1 LATPDSLKS
10 DLAIFGFF
18 VALGRSTRLF
28 LTSKGASEDEA
39 MGGLLRYFE
48 GGGVLFYPELARLPL
63 YQLFVEVVCEE
74 MQWLPFYPGEEQG
87 LGVSDHGH
95 GADALPLAS
104 TVGCAL
110 HKFHRDS
117 RHVDGWPRRSIFGQQ
132 IRGHVGGRQQCD
144 V

>member
-1 LATPDSLKS
+1 
-10 DLAIFGFF
+10 
-18 VALGRSTRLF
+18 
-28 LTSKGASEDEA
+28 

-87 LGVSDHGH
+87 PGVSDHGH

-104 TVGCAL
+104 KVGCVFISLTVTVEHA
-110 HKFHRDS
+110 
-117 RHVDGWPRRSIFGQQ
+117 DG
-132 IRGHVGGRQQCD
+132 
-144 V
+144 